1 MEEGVVFSHR
11 NGFVTGRKGRINA
24 EETPGKV
31 IYERK
36 GGIKLSFDTSDI
48 EKNKAMAIVA
58 YILFFVPL
66 LAARESRFAMYHTNQ
81 GLLVFLGALAVNIV
95 GGIIPF
101 IGPLIIAPIGNLCVL
116 VLMILGIINAANG
129 KQAPLPFIGH
139 IQIIK

>member
-1 MEEGVVFSHR
+1 M
-11 NGFVTGRKGRINA
+11 
-24 EETPGKV
+24 
-31 IYERK
+31 
-36 GGIKLSFDTSDI
+36 SFETSDI

-101 IGPLIIAPIGNLCVL
+101 LGPLIIVPIGNLCVL